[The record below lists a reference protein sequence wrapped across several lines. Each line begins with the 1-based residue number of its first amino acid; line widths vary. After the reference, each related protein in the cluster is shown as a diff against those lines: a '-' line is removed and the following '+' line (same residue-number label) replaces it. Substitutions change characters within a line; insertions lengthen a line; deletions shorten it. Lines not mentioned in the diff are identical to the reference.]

1 VDEEPCARPCKLV
14 CLTGGGRSLR
24 GEAYLMLDEGIP
36 IRDGKIVRADPETTR
51 IGLPHLRFHGFS
63 PKITPNTPIDP

>member
-1 VDEEPCARPCKLV
+1 
-14 CLTGGGRSLR
+14 
-24 GEAYLMLDEGIP
+24 MLDEGIP

>member
-1 VDEEPCARPCKLV
+1 
-14 CLTGGGRSLR
+14 
-24 GEAYLMLDEGIP
+24 MLDEGIP

-51 IGLPHLRFHGFS
+51 IGLPHLPFHGFS